1 MHDSKH
7 DTRFDSSGAFS
18 PKKRASPGTGS
29 WGCFLRRPRLS
40 FSSPYHYLPLLCSYN
55 IIYNNGFHLR
65 CFRICCVVLH
75 VRVLT
80 GISTLLRVHLNI
92 FIGSGLW
99 RTLLLRLPVPDHPWV
114 RVNGM
119 FNALDWSFDFD
130 LRDMSM
136 E

>member
-40 FSSPYHYLPLLCSYN
+40 FSSSYHYLPLLCSYN

-65 CFRICCVVLH
+65 CFRICCVVPH

-92 FIGSGLW
+92 FIGSLANVTAKASCTRSPLGQGERNVQCFGL
-99 RTLLLRLPVPDHPWV
+99 V
-114 RVNGM
+114 
-119 FNALDWSFDFD
+119 F
-130 LRDMSM
+130 
-136 E
+136 